1 MRGPWSQF
9 ANQHSYVLIA
19 GAVVVVVALISLWF
33 GRRLRLA
40 LLGGLVVVLVAVA
53 MYLRIGPGDI
63 RAPADLDAALGG
75 SRPVVVEFYSNYCVA
90 CLGAKPVFDDLA
102 RELSGSASFLRADF
116 QSEAGKALADRY
128 KIDTVPTFLVFGR
141 DGRIVAQ
148 LDGDPGVPVPEL
160 RRALVTASQ

>member
-19 GAVVVVVALISLWF
+19 GAVLVVIALISLWF
-33 GRRLRLA
+33 RRRARLPMIGGLA
-40 LLGGLVVVLVAVA
+40 LVLVAIA
-53 MYLRIGPGDI
+53 IYLRIGPGDI
-63 RAPADLDAALGG
+63 RSPADLDAALRGG
-75 SRPVVVEFYSNYCVA
+75 RPVVVEFYSNYCIA

-102 RELSGSASFLRADF
+102 RELASRASFLRADF
-116 QSEAGKALADRY
+116 QSEAGKALAARY

-141 DGRIVAQ
+141 DGGVLAQ

-160 RRALVTASQ
+160 RRAVNDASK